1 MVEVARRVARGEPT
15 VPGRAGQSRGTENG
29 GGRGP
34 RGRHD
39 APPRPSGR
47 WSAYVMRSVRGVDL
61 RPPAPACPNEATR
74 VGRGCCMA
82 RRRLPAKSPTASDAA
97 PRRPPPAPGPDQ
109 QRRDEANGPP
119 SPAMSS
125 LTARHDSTQIRSC
138 EGREALSGGSPV
150 RDRGSATPLARA
162 SRRHPR
168 SQLVERSG
176 ARAFIPVSTPVR
188 PLIPPARI
196 SSRSRDHD
204 HRVSVGPLVPTQP
217 CA

>member
-1 MVEVARRVARGEPT
+1 MAGAVDPAGDTMRLLDQAAGGLPTSCAACAAWTSARQRRPARTRLPVWVG
-15 VPGRAGQSRGTENG
+15 A
-29 GGRGP
+29 
-34 RGRHD
+34 
-39 APPRPSGR
+39 A
-47 WSAYVMRSVRGVDL
+47 ARS
-61 RPPAPACPNEATR
+61 
-74 VGRGCCMA
+74 

-176 ARAFIPVSTPVR
+176 ARAFIPGPTPDPACAGLVEESRPRPPCQRWPAGADAAVR
-188 PLIPPARI
+188 LIGSARSDAQRRVAI
-196 SSRSRDHD
+196 PQGGVTYRSM
-204 HRVSVGPLVPTQP
+204 
-217 CA
+217 